1 MSEKKMGNVPS
12 TFFRDFLTGL
22 TALAGLLALIFMLWR
37 FGELNKSLFATYNFA
52 VYVPEAGG
60 VSDSS
65 PVTLNGVS
73 IGSVEAV
80 AFDPSR
86 GVKMTLGVREDI
98 SIPTNFTVYFD
109 RSFVGQTSLRLGVPR
124 GQDGKPAPSKDK
136 VVANA
141 EFDREAGD
149 LFTTLQEMVQEPLAK
164 LGKAAD
170 GIDTL
175 AATYSSMGD
184 KINDMI
190 EPRTLS
196 DVDAGAAPNIRSTI
210 ARVDRAIS
218 NADKWLADD
227 TIRGDVREV
236 VSRAKAF
243 LDEAKATAE
252 SIKKTAE
259 SADAKIAEL
268 SAQGKR
274 TLADASRTL
283 EKTGDAAAEIG
294 AVAASINKGEGTAGM
309 LVKNPDLYR
318 SLNET
323 VQRLDQTLVELK
335 LLIQKYKD
343 EGLPIKF

>member
-1 MSEKKMGNVPS
+1 MSEKQLGNVPS

-37 FGELNKSLFATYNFA
+37 FGELNKSLFGTYTFV

-65 PVTLNGVS
+65 PVTLNGVG
-73 IGSVEAV
+73 IGSVETV

-86 GVKMTLGVREDI
+86 GVKMTLSVREDI

-124 GQDGKPAPSKDK
+124 GQDGRPAPSQEK

-184 KINDMI
+184 KINDMV
-190 EPRTLS
+190 EPRTPA

-227 TIRGDVREV
+227 AIRGDVREV

-243 LDEAKATAE
+243 LDDAKATAE
-252 SIKKTAE
+252 SIKRTAE

-268 SAQGKR
+268 SAQGKQ

-294 AVAASINKGEGTAGM
+294 AVAASINKGEGTAGL

-343 EGLPIKF
+343 EGLPIKL

>member
-1 MSEKKMGNVPS
+1 MSEKKLDNVPS

-37 FGELNKSLFATYNFA
+37 FGELNKSLFATYNFV

-60 VSDSS
+60 VSESS

-73 IGSVEAV
+73 IGSVETV
-80 AFDPSR
+80 AFEPSR
-86 GVKMTLGVREDI
+86 GVKMTLSVREDI

-124 GQDGKPAPSKDK
+124 GQDGKPAPSQEK

-210 ARVDRAIS
+210 ARVDRAIA

-236 VSRAKAF
+236 VSRAKVF

-259 SADAKIAEL
+259 SADAKISDL
-268 SAQGKR
+268 SSQGKQ

-343 EGLPIKF
+343 EGLPIKL